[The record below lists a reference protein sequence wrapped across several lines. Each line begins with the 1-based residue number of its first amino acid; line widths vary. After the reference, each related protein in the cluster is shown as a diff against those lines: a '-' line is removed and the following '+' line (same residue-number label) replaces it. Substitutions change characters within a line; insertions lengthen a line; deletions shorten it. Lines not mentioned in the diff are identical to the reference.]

1 MKLKEYLKLD
11 PTKHRTL
18 YKISVSED
26 LLYFVLPKLPT
37 LETTCFVLGK

>member
-11 PTKHRTL
+11 SKAQETL
-18 YKISVSED
+18 NNTRVLED
-26 LLYFVLPKLPT
+26 LLYVVLPKLPI